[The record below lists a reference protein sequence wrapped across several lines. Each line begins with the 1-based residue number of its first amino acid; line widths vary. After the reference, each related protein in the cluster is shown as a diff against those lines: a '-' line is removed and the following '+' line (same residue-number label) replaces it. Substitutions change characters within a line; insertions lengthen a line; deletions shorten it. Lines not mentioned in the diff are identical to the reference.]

1 MEKAITTKI
10 QSNTKLIQFINRILS
25 YNDIFS
31 DETTRSMFFAS
42 LVSADWLIDK
52 HACEETINTANF
64 ILTNIDLF
72 VLEDDIR
79 ENVIKYSKDAI
90 EIAKQD
96 INKFENENT
105 TKG

>member
-25 YNDIFS
+25 YNDIF
-31 DETTRSMFFAS
+31 DNETTRSMFFAS

-52 HACEETINTANF
+52 HACEETINVANF

-72 VLEDDIR
+72 ALEDDIR
-79 ENVIKYSKDAI
+79 ENIIKYSKDTI

-96 INKFENENT
+96 MKEYENNR
-105 TKG
+105 